1 MFVTVI
7 WMKLHFSRWSH
18 YFETILPAKCL
29 SENSETPSVRIHT
42 GQCLVPGK
50 LLQEKKKK
58 KVNSYETAKWILTL
72 CRVTCR
78 VRVACLIADK
88 LWKATKYSFSCPNSR
103 WPQIIP
109 NSRYHN
115 EPLLPKSTLLKIF
128 HWTTFPLCICQFKDL
143 NTLGPDFA
151 AVAFT
156 FLKWPTC

>member
-1 MFVTVI
+1 MNEAAFFSLESLFWNHSPCKMSLGKQRNSICENTYGTVSC
-7 WMKLHFSRWSH
+7 SRKTAS
-18 YFETILPAKCL
+18 
-29 SENSETPSVRIHT
+29 
-42 GQCLVPGK
+42 G
-50 LLQEKKKK
+50 KKKK

-78 VRVACLIADK
+78 VWVACLIADK